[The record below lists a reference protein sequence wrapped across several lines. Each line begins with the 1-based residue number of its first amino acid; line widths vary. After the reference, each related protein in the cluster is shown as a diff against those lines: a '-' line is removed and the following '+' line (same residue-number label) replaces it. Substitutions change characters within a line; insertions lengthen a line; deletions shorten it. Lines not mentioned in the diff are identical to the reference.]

1 MDSRP
6 EQLTQAVDVT
16 PAWRLVTRGFW
27 IALRLIAVFYLG
39 QTGERFFYQGF

>member
-6 EQLTQAVDVT
+6 EQLTQAVDGIT
-16 PAWRLVTRGFW
+16 AWRLVTRGLW

>member
-6 EQLTQAVDVT
+6 DEVTQPRDSV
-16 PAWRLVTRGFW
+16 PAWRLVAQGLW

-39 QTGERFFYQGF
+39 QAGERFFYQGF